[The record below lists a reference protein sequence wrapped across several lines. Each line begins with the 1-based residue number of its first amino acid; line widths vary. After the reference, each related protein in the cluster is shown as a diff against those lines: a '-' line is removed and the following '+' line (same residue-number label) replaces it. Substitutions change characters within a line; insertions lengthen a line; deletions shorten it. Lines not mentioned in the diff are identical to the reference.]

1 MKASPPRLLTL
12 ATILALLAS
21 GCDSE
26 EPKALPDWGEVER
39 LLASSARKDHAEA
52 VRRIM
57 LADEDYPGTLVALAQ
72 MPRGDLP
79 ALRNYTAAELLVTLS
94 AKSPD
99 AAVRKAWRPS
109 KGTLEL
115 LLSGLEDNRD
125 LPLGG
130 AADWD
135 MPVARFCEDALELLT
150 GRPTTPRPINVLPSR
165 ADAARWRA
173 WWEEGNAYLLF
184 DSERWAWQVDETAK
198 RLGTPLQEP

>member
-1 MKASPPRLLTL
+1 MKPSWPLFLL
-12 ATILALLAS
+12 LALALA
-21 GCDSE
+21 GCD
-26 EPKALPDWGEVER
+26 PGTPQPPPLPDWEGIER

-52 VRRIM
+52 VRRLM
-57 LADEDYPGTLVALAQ
+57 QADENAPGTLVALAR
-72 MPRGDLP
+72 MPRGTRP
-79 ALRNYTAAELLVTLS
+79 GLRHYAAAEILVTLS

-99 AAVRKAWRPS
+99 ADLRRAWRPS
-109 KGTLEL
+109 KPTLEL
-115 LLSGLEDNRD
+115 LISGLEDGRG

-135 MPVARFCEDALELLT
+135 MPTARFCEDALELLT

-184 DSERWAWQVDETAK
+184 DPERWAWQVDETAR
-198 RLGTPLQEP
+198 RLGIPLQEP